1 MREKNQNKSNNNMDS
16 DEREKKVTD
25 VIDFPNNI
33 FCFITSSLGFWRN
46 NPTEELCDW
55 KLASVDCLG

>member
-1 MREKNQNKSNNNMDS
+1 MRGKNQNESNNNMDS

-33 FCFITSSLGFWRN
+33 SVSSHHR
-46 NPTEELCDW
+46 
-55 KLASVDCLG
+55 